1 MYTLVYDLASKPE
14 GLSPADFMKIFNNHG
29 VVLWDS
35 NKGGTKPKLYNENPD
50 KERKDLV
57 VVDLKGKEID
67 FDVFEKEYLEKE
79 KWDKELHR
87 CINSPLYYFKNY
99 AATTLPVTSDK
110 ISKFLKELGLDDLT
124 IEDNKDSEINK
135 EKWEK
140 QKDAMKK
147 AMSFIDIEHLKS
159 LKASRELVE
168 EKFNQKTRKLEKELE
183 HLVDLKD
190 SEGNLILER
199 KRIIN
204 LTKVISKIRVIP
216 EEFSSYEFKKQK
228 GRWDKAML
236 GQTPYYNLLVILK
249 SAIKA
254 EKEKHLVK

>member
-1 MYTLVYDLASKPE
+1 MYKLVYDMASMPK
-14 GLSPADFMKIFNNHG
+14 GLSPADFIKIYDNHG

-35 NKGGTKPKLYNENPD
+35 DNDGTKPKIYHDNPED
-50 KERKDLV
+50 KTNLKEV
-57 VVDLKGKEID
+57 VIVDLKGKDID

-99 AATTLPVTSDK
+99 AAAELPVTSDK
-110 ISKFLKELGLDDLT
+110 ISAFLKELGLDDLT
-124 IEDNKDSEINK
+124 LDDSDPDTNK

-147 AMSFIDIEHLKS
+147 AMSFIDIPHLKT

-168 EKFNQKTRKLEKELE
+168 EKFNQNTIKLEKELE
-183 HLVDLKD
+183 HVVDLKD
-190 SEGNLILER
+190 SEGNLILEK
-199 KRIIN
+199 KRVLN
-204 LTKVISKIRVIP
+204 LTKAISKIKYIP
-216 EEFSSYEFKKQK
+216 KKYADYEFKKQK

-236 GQTPYYNLLVILK
+236 GQTPYYNLLLILK
-249 SAIKA
+249 ETLSIV
-254 EKEKHLVK
+254 EEQV